1 MVSIVRLEIL
11 RTSANAPHGIK
22 ITRFLVHTVGGGT
35 TTDYKKRKEHKD
47 KETHT
52 HTQRCL
58 QLPGPRIPASRY
70 SSTGSAYGLTIGGF
84 KHTCTKCAYVHTYSI
99 HTHIQSFP
107 DRHMHQVHRRQWQT
121 HCQKNASGL
130 RHTLV
135 CLQMTLTKTQRMNV
149 CQDDHR
155 GLYLP

>member
-1 MVSIVRLEIL
+1 MPPTVLKLPDFLFTLLVVAPQQIIKNVRS
-11 RTSANAPHGIK
+11 TK
-22 ITRFLVHTVGGGT
+22 TR
-35 TTDYKKRKEHKD
+35 K
-47 KETHT
+47 HT
-52 HTQRCL
+52 HTERRL